1 MLAGLVVVAL
11 GVLLAKGLTSSINY
25 FETVNQAVAARAS
38 LGARTFQLEGTVVP
52 GTVRQTAQGADFSV
66 ASAGVTLAVDNVGSP
81 PALFKPGIPVVV
93 VGHFAGG
100 DFASNQI
107 IVKHSATYIAAH
119 PARLKAANGAAS
131 LPPRQ

>member
-1 MLAGLVVVAL
+1 
-11 GVLLAKGLTSSINY
+11 
-25 FETVNQAVAARAS
+25 AS

-100 DFASNQI
+100 AFASNQI

-119 PARLKAANGAAS
+119 PARVKAASSTAS
-131 LPPRQ
+131 SPPRQ